1 MQKPVIIRQPVPAGL
16 PAMPADRMPRLRL
29 DCVRPVNLIV
39 VHCTASRC
47 DHRLTPDELE
57 REHLQRGFNGCG
69 YHFYITGEGIIHPM
83 RPLDRIGAHARGFNA
98 RSIGIAYE
106 GGLLPDGTPADTRTP
121 EQRESLRFLIRQ
133 LLGLYPTSTVCGH
146 RDLSP
151 DLNSNGVIEPQEWVK
166 QCPCFDAAQEYA
178 PLCAEAFHRTR

>member
-1 MQKPVIIRQPVPAGL
+1 MQQPVIASQPV
-16 PAMPADRMPRLRL
+16 PADRMPRLRL

-98 RSIGIAYE
+98 RSVGIAYE
-106 GGLLPDGTPADTRTP
+106 GGLLPDGTPRRYPHTGTAGVAPFSHSTTAQLIPDQYR
-121 EQRESLRFLIRQ
+121 LR
-133 LLGLYPTSTVCGH
+133 PS
-146 RDLSP
+146 
-151 DLNSNGVIEPQEWVK
+151 
-166 QCPCFDAAQEYA
+166 
-178 PLCAEAFHRTR
+178 

>member
-1 MQKPVIIRQPVPAGL
+1 MQQPVIASQPV
-16 PAMPADRMPRLRL
+16 PADRMPRLRL

-98 RSIGIAYE
+98 RSVGIAYE
-106 GGLLPDGTPADTRTP
+106 GGLLPPPIPAHRNSGSRSVFSFDNCSAYTRPVPFAAIVT
-121 EQRESLRFLIRQ
+121 SA
-133 LLGLYPTSTVCGH
+133 PTLTAT
-146 RDLSP
+146 
-151 DLNSNGVIEPQEWVK
+151 E
-166 QCPCFDAAQEYA
+166 
-178 PLCAEAFHRTR
+178 